1 MRRRH
6 GCRWRIPEIGQGTL
20 VQVRASSHD
29 EAQASPFPNCCWG
42 GLPAFIFN
50 ISTHVVLDER
60 ITTMLNQSSYQ
71 PDRQM
76 YITDSKCDASAA
88 SDFWETGDNPRFRR
102 RGSRRRP
109 WRRKLSLKTNRWLF
123 LWFLV
128 FLPVLYVALVA
139 FLHSWGIVAIGVYF
153 VLGKIFLA
161 VLGKMPPPP
170 AGEDDRS
177 NYTLQA

>member
-1 MRRRH
+1 MQVLRPIFGKLAIIHGFGAVDHVGVLGEESCHLRRIG
-6 GCRWRIPEIGQGTL
+6 GC
-20 VQVRASSHD
+20 
-29 EAQASPFPNCCWG
+29 FC
-42 GLPAFIFN
+42 
-50 ISTHVVLDER
+50 
-60 ITTMLNQSSYQ
+60 
-71 PDRQM
+71 
-76 YITDSKCDASAA
+76 
-88 SDFWETGDNPRFRR
+88 
-102 RGSRRRP
+102 GS
-109 WRRKLSLKTNRWLF
+109 LF
-123 LWFLV
+123 